1 MTKLSTLRWVDE
13 TLVPTSPPP
22 TPAVSPRLWPWYV
35 FVAAWCGFLF
45 FYGLNAGDLW
55 RTESLRAIIAAEFLR
70 SGNWIVPTL
79 YGEALFTKPPGM
91 YAAIALLSLPFGA
104 VGDVTARLP
113 SALAGLGTLLL
124 MAWYF
129 RRTLGNL
136 AGLLAVVLLPM
147 SLMWL
152 DKAAAAEIDM
162 LQVFWVT
169 SAIVCFLR
177 ALEITEEDEAA
188 RARARPHYRG
198 WRVQQGERGSYDFAE
213 IDASYPSSATRHPAP
228 AAVWR
233 WWFAALLCVAGGVL
247 TKWTAPAFFYLTVVS
262 LLWWRGKL
270 RYLWSKPHLVS
281 AAFACSLCLA
291 WVVAA
296 VALSGWGTF
305 FATVWREGW
314 ARVYPAHYER
324 VYPWHEVPVHP
335 FLLLIANLPG
345 ALLAPVALLPSF
357 AKLWDEKGRRL
368 LQALHCWTWP
378 NVIFWSFIAEHTPRH
393 SFPLFPGMT
402 GLAVMVWLALLTGKL
417 RWPVPRV
424 RPRQILIGAVVL
436 WLAAKLTFVHAVTPR
451 RNGDRLP
458 RAKAAEIARLVP
470 ERVTLFL
477 FRLKDEGIMFYYSNL
492 RPLLTMPVRRLPS
505 PSDLPSCAEP
515 VYCILTEP
523 EWLQWGSDRP
533 AELLMRLTDEQG
545 ASIVLVR
552 VRG

>member
-1 MTKLSTLRWVDE
+1 
-13 TLVPTSPPP
+13 
-22 TPAVSPRLWPWYV
+22 LWPWYV

-45 FYGLNAGDLW
+45 LYGLSAGELW

-79 YGEALFTKPPGM
+79 YGEPLFTKPPGM

-104 VGDVTARLP
+104 VSDVTARLP
-113 SALAGLGTLLL
+113 SALAGLGALLL
-124 MAWYF
+124 VAWYF

-169 SAIVCFLR
+169 GAIVCFLR
-177 ALEITEEDEAA
+177 ALEITEERETASELE
-188 RARARPHYRG
+188 RPLLRG
-198 WRVQQGERGSYDFAE
+198 WRVGGGERGSLTLAE
-213 IDASYPSSATRHPAP
+213 LNPYRLPNTAYQAPPAS
-228 AAVWR
+228 R
-233 WWFAALLCVAGGVL
+233 WWLAALLCVAGGVL
-247 TKWTAPAFFYLTVVS
+247 TKWTAPAFFYLTVIP

-270 RYLWSKPHLVS
+270 RYLWSKPHLAS
-281 AAFACSLCLA
+281 AAIAFSLCLA
-291 WVVAA
+291 WAVVA
-296 VALSGWGTF
+296 VALSGWDTF
-305 FATVWREGW
+305 AATVWREGW

-324 VYPWHEVPVHP
+324 AYPWREVPIHP
-335 FLLLIANLPG
+335 FLLFAANLPG
-345 ALLAPVALLPSF
+345 ALLAPLALTPRF
-357 AKLWDEKGRRL
+357 ANLWDEKGRRL

-402 GLAVMVWLALLTGKL
+402 GLAVMVWLAFLTGKL
-417 RWPVPRV
+417 HWSIPRV
-424 RPRQILIGAVVL
+424 RPQSVLVAAVVL
-436 WLAAKLTFVHAVTPR
+436 WVAAKLTFVHVVTPR

-458 RAKAAEIARLVP
+458 RDKAALIARVVP

-492 RPLLTMPVRRLPS
+492 RPLLAAPVRRLPR
-505 PSDLPSCAEP
+505 PSDLPSSAEP
-515 VYCILTEP
+515 VYCILAEP
-523 EWLQWGSDRP
+523 EWEQWDPSRP
-533 AELLMRLTDEQG
+533 AEVLLRLTDEQG
-545 ASIVLVR
+545 APIVLVR